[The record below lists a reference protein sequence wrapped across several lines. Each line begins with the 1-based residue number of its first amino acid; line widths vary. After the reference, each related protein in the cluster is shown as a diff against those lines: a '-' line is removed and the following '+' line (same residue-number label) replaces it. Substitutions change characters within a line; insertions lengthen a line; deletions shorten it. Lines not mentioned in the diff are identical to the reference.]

1 MNDADSCGE
10 SVKISVVVPARN
22 EEQLLPSCLE
32 SLKHQTF
39 FLPYEI
45 IVVDNGSRDR
55 TADLAREMGAR
66 VVTEPHQGVTWARQK
81 GLEASRSEVLAYVD
95 ADTRVPPDWLERL
108 WDTLDRNPRA
118 AAVSGGVSFSKG
130 RNWQGNLHR
139 WSNALTLFGDKAL
152 RLVCG
157 KTGSLWGA
165 NFAVRRNALIKA
177 GGFNRNIQFYGDDT
191 ELSLR
196 LRKVGRVKFEK
207 KIVVESSPRRFERGG
222 SLRTAGMIAWTFI
235 RLVVTDGRW
244 AERRRPPKHFV
255 RRGTVSIL
263 LILVL
268 LCLLAGAAY
277 LAFNPSAQTYGKVL
291 TGGPKNGEKVIALTF
306 DDGPNEPYT
315 SEVLD
320 ILDHNGIKAT
330 FFVIGENAEAYP
342 ETIKEIVR
350 DGHIVG
356 NHTYSHSYRLPFEG
370 IIGVKK
376 DIDRTEKVIFGLT
389 GLRTDLFRPPHGLRT
404 PWFVKD
410 LKELHYSVITWTDM
424 TNDYNLKTPPDEIV
438 RRIIAKARPGGII
451 DLHDG
456 KDVIHGIDRSNTVK
470 ALPVII
476 AELKDEGY
484 RFVTLPELLHIAP
497 YK

>member
-1 MNDADSCGE
+1 MNDADSCAE
-10 SVKISVVVPARN
+10 SVKVSVVVPARN
-22 EEQLLPSCLE
+22 EEQLLPFCLD
-32 SLKHQTF
+32 SLKRQTF
-39 FLPYEI
+39 SLPYEV
-45 IVVDNGSRDR
+45 IVVDNASQDR
-55 TADLAREMGAR
+55 TAGVAREMGAR
-66 VVTEPHQGVTWARQK
+66 VEFEPHRGVTWARQK
-81 GLEASRSEVLAYVD
+81 GLEASRGEVLAYVD
-95 ADTRVPPDWLERL
+95 ADSRVPPDWLERL

-118 AAVSGGVSFSKG
+118 AAVSGGILFSRG

-139 WSNALTLFGDKAL
+139 WSNALTLFGDKSL

-165 NFAVRRNALIKA
+165 NFAARRNALIKA
-177 GGFNRNIQFYGDDT
+177 GGFNKNILFYGDDT

-196 LRKVGRVKFEK
+196 LRKVGQIKFEK
-207 KIVVESSPRRFERGG
+207 KIVVESSPRRFERGN

-244 AERRRPPKHFV
+244 ANGRRPPKRLL
-255 RRGTVSIL
+255 RRGFASIL
-263 LILVL
+263 FILVL
-268 LCLLAGAAY
+268 LGLLGVAAY
-277 LAFNPSAQTYGKVL
+277 LAYSPSAQIYGKIM
-291 TGGPKNGEKVIALTF
+291 TGGPNNGEKVIALTF

-315 SEVLD
+315 SEVLKT
-320 ILDHNGIKAT
+320 LEENGVKAT
-330 FFVIGENAEAYP
+330 FFLIGANAEAYP
-342 ETIKEIVR
+342 ETVKEIVR

-356 NHTYSHSYRLPFEG
+356 NHTYRHSFRLPFEG
-370 IIGVKK
+370 ISGIRK
-376 DIDRTEKVIFGLT
+376 DIDRTEDIIFGLT

-438 RRIIAKARPGGII
+438 RRIIGKARPGGIV

-456 KDVIHGIDRSNTVK
+456 KDLIHGIDRSNTVK
-470 ALPVII
+470 ALPII
-476 AELKDEGY
+476 IGKLREQGY

>member
-1 MNDADSCGE
+1 MIGSDSTDGPL
-10 SVKISVVVPARN
+10 KISVVVPALN
-22 EEQLLPSCLE
+22 EERLLPLCLE
-32 SLKHQTF
+32 SLKRQTF
-39 FLPYEI
+39 RGPYEV
-45 IVVDNGSRDR
+45 IVVDNNSRDR
-55 TADLAREMGAR
+55 TADVAREMGAR
-66 VVTEPHQGVTWARQK
+66 VEFEPHRWVTWARQK
-81 GLEASRSEVLAYVD
+81 GLEASRGEVLAYVD
-95 ADTRVPPDWLERL
+95 ADTQVPADWLERL
-108 WDTLDRNPRA
+108 WDILDRDPRA

-130 RNWQGNLHR
+130 RTWLGNVHR
-139 WSNALTLFGDKAL
+139 WSNSLTFFGDKAL

-157 KTGSLWGA
+157 KTGTLWRA
-165 NFAVRRNALIKA
+165 DFAVRRKALIKA
-177 GGFNRNIQFYGDDT
+177 GGFNQNIEFCGDDT

-207 KIVVESSPRRFERGG
+207 RIVVESAPRRFEKGH

-255 RRGTVSIL
+255 RRGTVSVL
-263 LILVL
+263 LILA
-268 LCLLAGAAY
+268 LLALLGGAVY
-277 LAFNPSAQTYGKVL
+277 LAFSPSAQTYGKVL
-291 TGGPKNGEKVIALTF
+291 TGGSKNGEKVIALTF

-315 SEVLD
+315 SEVLKV
-320 ILDHNGIKAT
+320 LDDNGIKAT

-370 IIGVKK
+370 IVGVEK

-404 PWFVKD
+404 PWFVED
-410 LKELHYSVITWTDM
+410 LKKLRYSVITWTDM
-424 TNDYNLKTPPDEIV
+424 TNDYNLNTPAEEIV
-438 RRIIAKARPGGII
+438 RRIIGKARPGGII

-456 KDVIHGIDRSNTVK
+456 KGVIHGIDRSNTVH

-476 AELKDEGY
+476 AKLKDEGY